1 MKVGR
6 VVLNLRAALALLS
19 GCAATQRK
27 KPVTSRSNSH
37 FVTTIARAREG
48 CSHSNFGCLAVLGWH
63 HMNLIAIS
71 RALPRRFGVVML
83 EPKKLPVVVALASKI
98 PLP

>member
-1 MKVGR
+1 MAKSGDSGPLWCRLSCVHGKC
-6 VVLNLRAALALLS
+6 ALFRHS
-19 GCAATQRK
+19 Y
-27 KPVTSRSNSH
+27 
-37 FVTTIARAREG
+37 RAREG
-48 CSHSNFGCLAVLGWH
+48 LRLFGWN
-63 HMNLIAIS
+63 HMNLMAIR